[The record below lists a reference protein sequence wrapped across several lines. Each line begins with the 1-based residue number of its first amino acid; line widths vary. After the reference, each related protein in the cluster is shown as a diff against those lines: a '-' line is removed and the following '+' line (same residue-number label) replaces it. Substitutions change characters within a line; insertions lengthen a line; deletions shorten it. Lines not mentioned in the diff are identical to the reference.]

1 MAWEWR
7 IRSESKYDS
16 SLGTGSSEPSSATR
30 RSRRGSGK
38 GAKRILRPLLL
49 DGGTVASVAADVA
62 ISSDDQAL
70 EAEDEW
76 EERDDGP
83 PAPLCAWE
91 DDGLEDE

>member
-1 MAWEWR
+1 M
-7 IRSESKYDS
+7 
-16 SLGTGSSEPSSATR
+16 
-30 RSRRGSGK
+30 
-38 GAKRILRPLLL
+38 RPLLL
-49 DGGTVASVAADVA
+49 DGGTVASVAEDVA
-62 ISSDDQAL
+62 ISSDDEAL